1 MKKMTK
7 TLVLISAAAV
17 FALSGCGRDRV
28 PAGVMDEDQMVE
40 FLSEAYLLESFYA
53 VETDFNYSRMSG
65 SIAASYDSLLA
76 VNGITLADFERS
88 IDYYSRHADKYE
100 KIHKKVVKRLDEEVD
115 AIK

>member
-17 FALSGCGRDRV
+17 MALSGCGRDRV
-28 PAGVMDEDQMVE
+28 PAGVMDEEQMVD

-65 SIAASYDSLLA
+65 RTTPTNTRKSTKKLSSGL
-76 VNGITLADFERS
+76 T
-88 IDYYSRHADKYE
+88 SRWM
-100 KIHKKVVKRLDEEVD
+100 R
-115 AIK
+115 